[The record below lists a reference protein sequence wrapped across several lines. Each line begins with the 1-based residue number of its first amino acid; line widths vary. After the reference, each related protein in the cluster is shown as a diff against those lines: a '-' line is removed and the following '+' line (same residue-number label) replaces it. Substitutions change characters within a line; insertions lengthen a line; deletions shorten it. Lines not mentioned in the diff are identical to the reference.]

1 MTAKPLAKTVKVIC
15 SLIPPKGI
23 KRDKNIKGSELF
35 DGEEIEEDEEDE
47 GEDEEQ
53 IDADQLLQALT
64 GDIPVELATEKET
77 QERNAVTGNSVSLV
91 SITEYDQIN
100 KDAKFLDKIKSF

>member
-1 MTAKPLAKTVKVIC
+1 MTKLRNEMTAKPPAKTVKVIC

-23 KRDKNIKGSELF
+23 IRGKNIKGSELF
-35 DGEEIEEDEEDE
+35 DGEEIEKEEEEDE

-64 GDIPVELATEKET
+64 GDIPVELATEK
-77 QERNAVTGNSVSLV
+77 
-91 SITEYDQIN
+91 
-100 KDAKFLDKIKSF
+100 